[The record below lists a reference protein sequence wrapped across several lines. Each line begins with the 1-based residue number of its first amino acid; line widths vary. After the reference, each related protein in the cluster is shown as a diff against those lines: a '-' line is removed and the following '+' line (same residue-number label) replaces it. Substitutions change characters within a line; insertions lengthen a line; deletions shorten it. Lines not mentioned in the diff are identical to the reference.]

1 MTGSPAPLLTFLLPG
16 LDGTGE
22 LFRRFLAEADGTL
35 ELRTL
40 SYPRDRFLGYRELE
54 ELVRA
59 ELPSNRRFA
68 LLGESF
74 AGPLALRLAAERP
87 AGLFGLV
94 LAESFH
100 RRPAAVLFRR
110 LGLLVPLFFRMPL
123 PPHVVR
129 LLLAGP
135 DAPDDLVEEVRAAV
149 ARVEGSVMAARALE
163 ALRVDATEA
172 LVACPVPVLF
182 LGGKHDRLLRSALP
196 FEIRALRP
204 DAEIRM
210 LDAPHLVLQRRPRE
224 AMELVAGFLSRAA
237 NRSPGQ
243 AA

>member
-1 MTGSPAPLLTFLLPG
+1 MGAPPTPLMTLLLPG
-16 LDGTGE
+16 LEGTGE
-22 LFRRFLAEADGTL
+22 LFRRFTAEADGTL
-35 ELRTL
+35 ELRAL
-40 SYPRDRFLGYRELE
+40 SYPRDRFLGYSALE
-54 ELVRA
+54 DLVRA
-59 ELPSNRRFA
+59 ELPLDRRFA

-74 AGPLALRLAAERP
+74 AGPLALRVAAGRP
-87 AGLFGLV
+87 RGLLGLV

-100 RRPAAVLFRR
+100 RRPAAALFRR
-110 LGLLVPLFFRMPL
+110 LGPLAPLFFRMPL

-149 ARVEGSVMAARALE
+149 ATVEAGVMAARASA
-163 ALRVDATEA
+163 ALRVDATQA

-182 LGGKHDRLLRSALP
+182 LGGKQDRLLRSALP
-196 FEIRALRP
+196 FEIRALKP
-204 DAEIRM
+204 DVEIKM

-224 AMELVAGFLSRAA
+224 AMQIVADFLSRAA
-237 NRSPGQ
+237 SRSSGQ

>member
-1 MTGSPAPLLTFLLPG
+1 MAGSPDPLLTLLLPG

-35 ELRTL
+35 ELRAL
-40 SYPRDRFLGYRELE
+40 SYPRDRFLGYPALE
-54 ELVRA
+54 RLVKA

-68 LLGESF
+68 LVGESF
-74 AGPLALRLAAERP
+74 AGPLALRVAAGRP
-87 AGLFGLV
+87 PGLFGLV

-100 RRPAAVLFRR
+100 RRPAAALFRR
-110 LGLLVPLFFRMPL
+110 MSLLIPLFFRMPL

-149 ARVEGSVMAARALE
+149 ATVEGKVMAARALE
-163 ALRVDATEA
+163 ALRADATEA
-172 LVACPVPVLF
+172 LVACPVPMLF

-196 FEIRALRP
+196 FEFRALRP
-204 DAEIRM
+204 DVEIRM
-210 LDAPHLVLQRRPRE
+210 LDAPHLMLQRRPKE
-224 AMELVAGFLSRAA
+224 AMQLVTDFLSRAA
-237 NRSPGQ
+237 GRSSGQ